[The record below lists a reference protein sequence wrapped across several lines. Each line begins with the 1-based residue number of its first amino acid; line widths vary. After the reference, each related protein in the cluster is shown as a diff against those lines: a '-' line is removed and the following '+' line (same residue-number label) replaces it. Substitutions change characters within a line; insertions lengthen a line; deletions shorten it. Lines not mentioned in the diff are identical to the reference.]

1 MLQRNNT
8 EEGNEMSHHRNSH
21 LPVPSEAVLIA
32 ALYNAREE
40 RADAAGHV
48 FSWLGRAVRRLFSAR
63 ISPLETSA
71 LTR

>member
-1 MLQRNNT
+1 MTNHRH
-8 EEGNEMSHHRNSH
+8 SHI
-21 LPVPSEAVLIA
+21 PMPAEALLVA

-48 FSWLGRAVRRLFSAR
+48 FNWVGRAIRRLFTTAKV
-63 ISPLETSA
+63 SPLETSA